1 MTDILKIIDDL
12 RNRLWAKYG
21 NPLVKYKKT
30 QDDIHMTYY
39 VGQLME
45 ELGHKHILPSAI
57 KGGHEDRAYYSEQ
70 ALHDAF
76 LAGQLL
82 AKADNA
88 ALRKSI
94 LAELKAD
101 MIHSIETYQE
111 QEY

>member
-1 MTDILKIIDDL
+1 
-12 RNRLWAKYG
+12 
-21 NPLVKYKKT
+21 
-30 QDDIHMTYY
+30 
-39 VGQLME
+39 
-45 ELGHKHILPSAI
+45 
-57 KGGHEDRAYYSEQ
+57 
-70 ALHDAF
+70 LHDAF